1 MSKFPAI
8 LNPTE
13 EDMKMLLAAQTH
25 IGTKNSNNGMIPYVF
40 KRRVDGIHILNIQKT
55 WEKIVL
61 AARVIVAIENP
72 EDIVIVSARP
82 YGQRAALKFAAYT
95 GARAFSGRFT
105 PGTFTNYITKGF
117 REPRLLIVTDPRTDS
132 QAVLEGSY
140 VNMPTIAI
148 CDSDSPLKFVDI
160 AIPANNKGKHSLGLV
175 YWLLAREVLRLRGT
189 ISRNTPWN
197 VMVDMF
203 FFREA
208 EQSEKEESARERIE
222 DGGNWGGEE
231 APLPGEQWDANT
243 AAASWDQPAAT
254 ATGEWGAA
262 APSGEW
268 GGEAAQAW
276 TS

>member
-1 MSKFPAI
+1 M
-8 LNPTE
+8 
-13 EDMKMLLAAQTH
+13 
-25 IGTKNSNNGMIPYVF
+25 
-40 KRRVDGIHILNIQKT
+40 
-55 WEKIVL
+55 

-72 EDIVIVSARP
+72 EDIVVVSARP

-132 QAVLEGSY
+132 QAVIEASY

-160 AIPANNKGKHSLGLV
+160 AIPANNKGKHSLGLI

-189 ISRNTPWN
+189 ISRASAWP

-203 FFREA
+203 FFRDP
-208 EQSEKEESARERIE
+208 EQTEKEESTRERIE
-222 DGGNWGGEE
+222 DADE
-231 APLPGEQWDANT
+231 PVLPGEQWDAGT
-243 AAASWDQPAAT
+243 ATASWEQPAT
-254 ATGEWGAA
+254 TEEWGAA
-262 APSGEW
+262 APAAGGEW
-268 GGEAAQAW
+268 GGEATAQAW
-276 TS
+276 SS